1 MNLLDKLHFPIKV
14 NHLIIQK
21 ITEIEKFKGKWE
33 SLALSDKDYLKELR
47 QLATIQ
53 SIGSSTRIEGSQL
66 SDEEIKILIDNL
78 EINHLQ
84 TQDQQEVVGYWET
97 LTLIQDNATEIELSE
112 RFIHQLHGLLLK
124 YSEKDSSQRGQYK
137 KSSNQVV
144 ATYPDGVQK
153 IIFNTTAPHLVKNE
167 MESLLDWTNEQLTL
181 KEINSLLVIGT
192 FIYEILSIHPY
203 HDGNGRLSRLLTTL
217 MLVKE
222 KYFFE
227 QYVSFEHIIEDRK
240 KEYYQVLMDCQKNRY
255 TENETIGNWLLFF
268 LDCILS
274 LSQQLD
280 NKLIRIMQNNEYINE
295 RQNQILRFIEKKGKA
310 RVKEIFE
317 NAGNTAL
324 VTIKKDLRQLLNKK
338 LLQKE
343 GVGKATTYFIFK

>member
-21 ITEIEKFKGKWE
+21 ISEIEKFKGKWE
-33 SLALSDKDYLKELR
+33 RLALSDKDYLIELR

-84 TQDQQEVVGYWET
+84 TRDQQEVVGYWET
-97 LTLIQDNATEIELSE
+97 LTLIQDNATEIEISE

-144 ATYPDGVQK
+144 ATYPDGMQK

-167 MESLLDWTNEQLTL
+167 MESLLAWTNEQLTL
-181 KEINSLLVIGT
+181 KE
-192 FIYEILSIHPY
+192 
-203 HDGNGRLSRLLTTL
+203 
-217 MLVKE
+217 M
-222 KYFFE
+222 
-227 QYVSFEHIIEDRK
+227 
-240 KEYYQVLMDCQKNRY
+240 C
-255 TENETIGNWLLFF
+255 
-268 LDCILS
+268 
-274 LSQQLD
+274 
-280 NKLIRIMQNNEYINE
+280 
-295 RQNQILRFIEKKGKA
+295 
-310 RVKEIFE
+310 
-317 NAGNTAL
+317 
-324 VTIKKDLRQLLNKK
+324 
-338 LLQKE
+338 
-343 GVGKATTYFIFK
+343 